1 MSQPRAPAASAI
13 WLLLVPHPLQG
24 EPARPIPAAEP
35 EAAPQDAIPG
45 PAIGQAAPGF
55 ELASASAPER
65 RLPLEAWLDGRALAL
80 VFGSSTSV
88 PLAAAAERLNE
99 LALVYGEE
107 VAFLFVYLR
116 EAETSERP
124 ETLAERRGR
133 CAETASALGFPFPAV
148 VDELDDRV
156 GAAYAAYP
164 ERLFLIAPD
173 GRVAFAGAPGLDPDA
188 LELAILEKLT
198 AAAPPMKP
206 GAHDAPE
213 PPERRHA
220 EAGLLAALD
229 VDGDGALSPAEIDG
243 ASAVL
248 RGFDLDG
255 DGTLIGTELRRAIG
269 PDRPPPSAPPAS
281 SAETPPE
288 DAAAPAV
295 GRGAVGGAEAPSPP
309 AEPADAL
316 EREPAEGRI
325 ESYDYDRDGR
335 LSRIEVPRAMLE
347 RWETFDRN
355 GDGYLD
361 AAEQAPLGARE
372 REPRDG

>member
-1 MSQPRAPAASAI
+1 
-13 WLLLVPHPLQG
+13 
-24 EPARPIPAAEP
+24 
-35 EAAPQDAIPG
+35 
-45 PAIGQAAPGF
+45 
-55 ELASASAPER
+55 
-65 RLPLEAWLDGRALAL
+65 
-80 VFGSSTSV
+80 
-88 PLAAAAERLNE
+88 
-99 LALVYGEE
+99 
-107 VAFLFVYLR
+107 
-116 EAETSERP
+116 
-124 ETLAERRGR
+124 
-133 CAETASALGFPFPAV
+133 
-148 VDELDDRV
+148 
-156 GAAYAAYP
+156 
-164 ERLFLIAPD
+164 LFLIAPD

-198 AAAPPMKP
+198 GAAPPKNP
-206 GAHDAPE
+206 GAPGAQEAPE

-229 VDGDGALSPAEIDG
+229 VDGDGTLSPAEIDG

-255 DGTLIGTELRRAIG
+255 DGTLVGTELRRAIG
-269 PDRPPPSAPPAS
+269 PDRPPPSAPPVS

-295 GRGAVGGAEAPSPP
+295 GRGAVGEAEAPSLP

-316 EREPAEGRI
+316 EREPGEGRAI